1 MSVILGSGDY
11 RYRVEEGWGRL
22 PDGWSFHEV
31 AAVGVDRNDNVYVFN
46 RGEHP
51 MIVFDREGN
60 FLRSWG
66 EGMFPRAHGVHMAPD
81 DTIFCTDDGAHCV
94 RKCTLDGKVLMTI
107 GVPGEPAPFMSG
119 RPFCRCTHTALSP
132 NGEIYVT
139 DGYGNAQVHK
149 YTPDGKYIASW
160 GKCGIGEGEFNL
172 PHNIHCDADGW
183 IYVADRENHRV
194 QVFDG
199 NGRFETA
206 WSNVVHRPSALHMTG
221 GKCPLCFIGEVGPY
235 LGSNRGFPNLGPR
248 VSILSNTGKLLARLG
263 SETNAHGQAPGQF
276 MSPHGIA
283 VDSHGDIYVGEVS
296 VASWPS
302 LFPGQPRPADL
313 RSLQKLV
320 KVA

>member
-1 MSVILGSGDY
+1 MSVILGDGDH
-11 RYRVEEGWGRL
+11 RYRVEEGWGTL

-31 AAVGVDRNDNVYVFN
+31 GAVGVDRSDNVYVFN

-66 EGMFPRAHGVHMAPD
+66 EGMYPRAHGVHMAPD
-81 DTIFCTDDGAHCV
+81 DTIWLTDDGAHCV
-94 RKCTLDGKVLMTI
+94 RRCTLDGKVLMTL
-107 GVPGEPAPFMSG
+107 GVPGTPAPFMSG
-119 RPFCRCTHTALSP
+119 QPFCRCTHTALSP
-132 NGEIYVT
+132 KGEIYVS
-139 DGYGNAQVHK
+139 DGYGNARVHK
-149 YTPDGKYIASW
+149 YAPDGTYLFSW

-183 IYVADRENHRV
+183 VYVADRENHRV

-206 WSNVVHRPSALHMTG
+206 WSNVVHRPSALCMTG

-235 LGSNRGFPNLGPR
+235 LGSNRGFTNLGPR
-248 VSILSNTGKLLARLG
+248 ISILSNTGKLLARLG
-263 SETNAHGQAPGQF
+263 SETNAHGQEPGQF

-283 VDSHGDIYVGEVS
+283 VDSRGDIYVGEVS

-302 LFPGQPRPADL
+302 LFPGQPRPDRL

-320 KVA
+320 KLP